1 MVAVMPLAVAG
12 LDFLPLWADERF
24 LPADA
29 ALGEAAF
36 DVHGGR
42 GGALVGGVLPCPV
55 LVEGVLSVAG
65 LAVLEGDAALVVEV
79 GGAWSWA
86 VRGAVGGGWVI
97 GVCSW
102 VSGIGG
108 VLGGW
113 RLDGGLRRLAA
124 WRACRARRTLAAGV
138 HGGGEGG
145 EQVLVSV
152 ASAIEELCLNYNGA

>member
-1 MVAVMPLAVAG
+1 MAVAG

-55 LVEGVLSVAG
+55 LVEGVLSVSG
-65 LAVLEGDAALVVEV
+65 LAVLKGDAAVSVRVGLRGTVGWTGV
-79 GGAWSWA
+79 GGRWL
-86 VRGAVGGGWVI
+86 I
-97 GVCSW
+97 GVGLG

-108 VLGGW
+108 
-113 RLDGGLRRLAA
+113 A
-124 WRACRARRTLAAGV
+124 
-138 HGGGEGG
+138 
-145 EQVLVSV
+145 
-152 ASAIEELCLNYNGA
+152 

>member
-65 LAVLEGDAALVVEV
+65 LAVLEGDAPLVEV
-79 GGAWSWA
+79 
-86 VRGAVGGGWVI
+86 VGGPGVRTGVGRGWLI
-97 GVCSW
+97 GVCSR

-108 VLGGW
+108 V
-113 RLDGGLRRLAA
+113 
-124 WRACRARRTLAAGV
+124 
-138 HGGGEGG
+138 
-145 EQVLVSV
+145 
-152 ASAIEELCLNYNGA
+152 